1 MTFVVSH
8 CQSPCNIAQL
18 CTWLL
23 NVDKNIGHN
32 HAEGMTQTWMLTV
45 PRRKTAREWMGI
57 YKWLRDNDVHKWTV
71 AMETGSNGYDHWQIR
86 FQVGKTFKQLKKE
99 WGPKAHIEEA
109 SDTWDYE
116 RKSGMFFSST
126 DTPEVRKCRFGKL
139 NWRQE
144 AVVRAVQAT
153 NDREIVVWYDPDGNK
168 GKSWLLGH
176 LYETGQAWVV
186 QAQDT
191 VKGIIQDVA
200 SEYINHGWRPIVV
213 IDIPRTWKWTSDLY
227 VAIERIKDG
236 LIKDPRYSSKTV
248 HIRGVKVLIT
258 CNTMP
263 KLDKLSTDRWV
274 IVDL

>member
-1 MTFVVSH
+1 M
-8 CQSPCNIAQL
+8 I
-18 CTWLL
+18 

-126 DTPEVRKCRFGKL
+126 DTPEVRKCRFGRL

-144 AVVRAVQAT
+144 AVVQVVQRT

-263 KLDKLSTDRWV
+263 KLDKLSADRWV